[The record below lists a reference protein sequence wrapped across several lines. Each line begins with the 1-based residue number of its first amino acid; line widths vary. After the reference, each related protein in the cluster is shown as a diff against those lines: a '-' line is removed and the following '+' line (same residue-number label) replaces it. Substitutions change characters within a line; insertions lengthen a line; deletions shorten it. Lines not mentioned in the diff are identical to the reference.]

1 MVETLLSRIILM
13 EWSEVWPSNSAA
25 LAPSGSFWF
34 PSLLGEGPGK
44 RVWERSPGSWKR
56 RYSAREGMADV
67 GSSLTPIA
75 GHIAWALGAS
85 LAQVAPGESGS
96 QPWRIPGNARQT
108 GSVPR
113 TILVACRTAA
123 LSAHRTRVAE
133 LQEAIDTVIA
143 ARLRANAPKRPS
155 RLERLYAR
163 SFHHP
168 LLSNA
173 TRLRLTFTAAHR
185 SSLALAGI
193 LTLSLLLNILD
204 LTLIADAPK
213 LLLFGVNLAV
223 TLLAIGVWFVL
234 HSRLRR
240 HGWSLPHRQVH
251 LRG

>member
-1 MVETLLSRIILM
+1 
-13 EWSEVWPSNSAA
+13 
-25 LAPSGSFWF
+25 
-34 PSLLGEGPGK
+34 
-44 RVWERSPGSWKR
+44 
-56 RYSAREGMADV
+56 MADV
-67 GSSLTPIA
+67 GSSLTPD
-75 GHIAWALGAS
+75 GRRDIAWALRVS
-85 LAQVAPGESGS
+85 LAQVTPNELGS
-96 QPWRIPGNARQT
+96 SSLAGSWQRASDWLCTAKDTLASAEPPPFPLT
-108 GSVPR
+108 GR
-113 TILVACRTAA
+113 ELR
-123 LSAHRTRVAE
+123 E
-133 LQEAIDTVIA
+133 LQEAIDKVIA

-168 LLSNA
+168 LLSNT
-173 TRLRLTFTAAHR
+173 TRLRLTFSAAHR

-223 TLLAIGVWFVL
+223 TLAAIGIWFVL
-234 HSRLRR
+234 HNRLRR

>member
-1 MVETLLSRIILM
+1 
-13 EWSEVWPSNSAA
+13 
-25 LAPSGSFWF
+25 
-34 PSLLGEGPGK
+34 
-44 RVWERSPGSWKR
+44 
-56 RYSAREGMADV
+56 MADV
-67 GSSLTPIA
+67 GSSLTPD
-75 GHIAWALGAS
+75 GRRDIAWALGAS
-85 LAQVAPGESGS
+85 LAQVTPNELGSSALADSWQRASDWLCTANDTHAPAD
-96 QPWRIPGNARQT
+96 PPPFPLT
-108 GSVPR
+108 GR
-113 TILVACRTAA
+113 ELR
-123 LSAHRTRVAE
+123 E

-168 LLSNA
+168 LLSN
-173 TRLRLTFTAAHR
+173 TTHLRLTFSAAHR

-193 LTLSLLLNILD
+193 LSLSLLLNILD

-234 HSRLRR
+234 HRRLRR
-240 HGWSLPHRQVH
+240 HGWSLPHRPVH